1 MQLHIRHET
10 TYCYE
15 QPVKY
20 SIQSLRL
27 TPRSDAGQRAL
38 HWRITAP
45 GRCTEQHDAY
55 GNVTHLLT
63 YDEPHREVSIVV
75 QGVVETGAGGTAFLA
90 DEGPLAPL
98 AYLAPTP
105 LTRVDARVRAFAA
118 ESLAGPAPLRERLVR
133 LASALHGAIRYTR
146 GVTDVSDDAATVLE
160 RGEGVCQDHAH
171 AFIACCRSAG
181 IPARYVSGYFY
192 TGDPGEVASHAWGE
206 AWLGAEHGWLSI
218 DLTHDS
224 LAGERHCRLAIG
236 RDYRDAAPVRGVRS
250 GGGGEAMHVAVIV
263 ATSAQQQQ
271 QQ

>member
-10 TYCYE
+10 TYRYE

-27 TPRSDAGQRAL
+27 TPRRDAGQRAL
-38 HWRITAP
+38 SWRITAP
-45 GRCTEQHDAY
+45 GRCVEQHDAH

-63 YDEPHREVSIVV
+63 YEEPHREVSIVV
-75 QGVVETGAGGTAFLA
+75 QGVVDTGAGALLQ

-105 LTRVDARVRAFAA
+105 LTRADARLRGFAA
-118 ESLAGPAPLRERLVR
+118 SSLAGSEPLRERLVR
-133 LASALHGAIRYTR
+133 LASALNGAIRYVR

-160 RGEGVCQDHAH
+160 RGAGVCQDQAH

-192 TGDPGEVASHAWGE
+192 TGDPGELASHAWAE
-206 AWLGAEHGWLSI
+206 AWLDAEQRWLSV
-218 DLTHDS
+218 DLTHDA

-250 GGGGEAMHVAVIV
+250 GGGGEALRVAVVV
-263 ATSAQQQQ
+263 AASAQQQQ
-271 QQ
+271 